1 MGKWNVIKDIYE
13 GANWL
18 NGAVLEHP
26 KSMETRNGEDGHVGW
41 GMAGVGADLV
51 GFMHTVAPY
60 MTGAKI
66 AAAAEVPIIQAGL
79 FTMMVMANTCGFGEP
94 DEGGYFDQ
102 GSNKYAGLKSQ
113 LESAKRPET
122 WEGDAAK
129 EYEDRNTE
137 HVKRA
142 GELGRLDA
150 MLRDAIKSEAD
161 QLDVTR
167 KMLDRCQTSLGLC
180 IVPAVALNFYL
191 PWGPAASLAFQVAS
205 VAATLPPAEWRY
217 LDLID
222 NSARNATL
230 IRRAGA
236 GYDQVAAQA
245 QF

>member
-1 MGKWNVIKDIYE
+1 MSKWSVIQDLYE

-18 NGAVLEHP
+18 NGAVLDHP
-26 KSMETRNGEDGHVGW
+26 QSMDTRNGKDGHVGW
-41 GMAGVGADLV
+41 GMAGVGADAV

-66 AAAAEVPIIQAGL
+66 ATAAEVPIIQAGL
-79 FTMMVMANTCGFGEP
+79 LTMMVMANTCGFGEP
-94 DEGGYFDQ
+94 DKGGYFDQ
-102 GSNKYAGLKSQ
+102 GAKKFDEAKSK
-113 LESAKRPET
+113 LDSANRPES
-122 WEGDAAK
+122 WDSDAAK
-129 EYEDRNTE
+129 EYDARSREHAARADRLRKSDE
-137 HVKRA
+137 A
-142 GELGRLDA
+142 I
-150 MLRDAIKSEAD
+150 RDAIKSEAE
-161 QLDVTR
+161 QNDVTR

-180 IVPAVALNFYL
+180 IIPAVALNFYL

-236 GYDQVAAQA
+236 GYDQVAAEA
-245 QF
+245 AT

>member
-1 MGKWNVIKDIYE
+1 MSKWSVIQDLYE

-26 KSMETRNGEDGHVGW
+26 PSMDTRDGKDGHVGW
-41 GMAGVGADLV
+41 GLAGVGADAV

-79 FTMMVMANTCGFGEP
+79 LTMMIMANTCGFGKP
-94 DEGGYFDQ
+94 DAGGYFDQ
-102 GSNKYAGLKSQ
+102 GSSKYAGLKTEV
-113 LESAKRPET
+113 ESAKRPDT
-122 WEGDAAK
+122 WEGDAAN
-129 EYEDRNTE
+129 EYEARNTE
-137 HVKRA
+137 HTKHA
-142 GELGRLDA
+142 DELRRLDE
-150 MLRDAIKSEAD
+150 MVRDAVKSEAE
-161 QLDVTR
+161 QNEVTR

-180 IVPAVALNFYL
+180 IIPAVALNFYL